1 MWSSVVGGRFVSFG
15 LTAKGQRG
23 FVSVPIPRRF
33 TWGEVHRGARGF
45 LNCPPGVVTVA
56 PDDEG
61 SLGGRCLVSLND
73 QWSVAG
79 ARGAKRCTVMVVIPP
94 TYGKLPGARPFRGH
108 APKPRLFSRDLVVV
122 RSTPC
127 VPQRVSRRTTARH
140 AGNVASITGVV
151 TSRGF
156 VHPSRESPNPPR

>member
-56 PDDEG
+56 HDDEG

-79 ARGAKRCTVMVVIPP
+79 ARGAKRCTVMVVIPTHLRETP
-94 TYGKLPGARPFRGH
+94 RSTSLQGACSQTTPFLARPRRRSIDPLRPSARLAPDDREACWECCIDHWSGH
-108 APKPRLFSRDLVVV
+108 LQGFCPPL
-122 RSTPC
+122 
-127 VPQRVSRRTTARH
+127 QGVSQ
-140 AGNVASITGVV
+140 
-151 TSRGF
+151 
-156 VHPSRESPNPPR
+156 PP